1 MNLTNS
7 SVAMTIPLESLD
19 ALLSLCED
27 ALTPLEGNVGN
38 KDKGRI
44 GRNGWLQ
51 SRRALIQNQ
60 HLSTSSISTFLHR
73 LCLFL
78 HFSICFKRVPSI
90 FILKNCV
97 GHPERY
103 HSPP

>member
-78 HFSICFKRVPSI
+78 HFSICFKRI